1 MQILKISNMT
11 IRKKIYDTARYV
23 IEEMGNDTIKDYKGI
38 RSSGLKCYYEL
49 SVEGVLDLNAG
60 SSSNPECAI
69 ITRAVLYTVLPMFRR
84 YLLKHLNDRNALCEL
99 GDKICHLII
108 VRNAYD
114 ECGEDTQ
121 KVYEEGRNIMET
133 FYKER
138 KVGCWK
144 VDKNSF
150 AYTDPLLIEDD
161 TSNAPTI
168 GSYTNENP
176 LKVFTTFSGYDSQ
189 CLALKKAGIPF
200 DLIGWSEIEKRA
212 ITAHNA
218 LFPEYKDRNYGD
230 ICKIDWDNVPDFDLF
245 TYSSPCQSF
254 SIAGQMLGGDEGSG
268 TKSSLLWECK
278 KAIEIKRPK
287 YLMLENVEMLV
298 SQNFIH
304 TFNKWIDFLSSLGYT
319 SYWKVLKGSDYGI
332 PQDRSRIFVV
342 SILNPTKEF
351 AFPKAKR
358 LTTSTEDYMLTK
370 DELGHDLYQKLCMQ
384 KDIVDNYVK
393 YNSHF
398 LQFAVKQK

>member
-1 MQILKISNMT
+1 MNALRVKN
-11 IRKKIYDTARYV
+11 KIYDTARCV
-23 IEEMGNDTIKDYKGI
+23 VEELGNDIIIDYKGV
-38 RSSGLKCYYEL
+38 RSSKLKFYFDF
-49 SVEGVLDLNAG
+49 SVDGVLDLESGN
-60 SSSNPECAI
+60 SSKPECII
-69 ITRAVLYTVLPMFRR
+69 ITTGVFYTVLPMFRR
-84 YLLKHLNDRNALCEL
+84 YLQEHLNDRNALCEL

-114 ECGEDTQ
+114 ESGEDAQ
-121 KVYEEGRNIMET
+121 KVYEEGRNIMDT

-138 KVGCWK
+138 IVGCWE
-144 VDKNSF
+144 VDNYSF
-150 AYTDPLLIEDD
+150 GYTDPLLVEDD
-161 TSNAPTI
+161 ATNASTLEL
-168 GSYTNENP
+168 YTKENP

-200 DLIGWSEIEKRA
+200 DLVGWSEIEKRA

-230 ICKIDWDNVPDFDLF
+230 ICKIDWANIPDFDLF
-245 TYSSPCQSF
+245 TYSSPCTSF
-254 SIAGQMLGGDEGSG
+254 SLAGKMLGGEEGSG
-268 TKSSLLWECK
+268 TQSSLLWECK

-332 PQDRSRIFVV
+332 PQDRNRVFVV
-342 SILNPTKEF
+342 SVMNPRKEF
-351 AFPKAKR
+351 VFPKARALK
-358 LTTSTEDYMLTK
+358 SSVEDHLLSK
-370 DELGHDLYQKLCMQ
+370 EELGHDLYRKLCVD
-384 KDIVDNYVK
+384 KEIVGNYVH
-393 YNSHF
+393 YNNHF
-398 LQFAVKQK
+398 LKFAVKQN

>member
-1 MQILKISNMT
+1 MSKIT
-11 IRKKIYDTARYV
+11 IKNKIYDTARYV

-38 RSSGLKCYYEL
+38 RSSGLRCYYEL
-49 SVEGVLDLNAG
+49 SVDGVIDLNAG
-60 SSSNPECAI
+60 SSNKPEYVI
-69 ITRAVLYTVLPMFRR
+69 ITTAVLYTVLPMFKT
-84 YLLKHLNDRNALCEL
+84 YLLKHLDDRNALFGL
-99 GDKICHLII
+99 GNRICHLII
-108 VRNAYD
+108 IRNAYD
-114 ECGEDTQ
+114 ECGEDAQ
-121 KVYEEGRNIMET
+121 KVYEEGRTIIDTLYN
-133 FYKER
+133 ER

-144 VDKNSF
+144 VDMNSIG
-150 AYTDPLLIEDD
+150 YTDPLLVEDD
-161 TSNAPTI
+161 AMNAPTI
-168 GSYTNENP
+168 GTYTNENP

-189 CLALKKAGIPF
+189 CLALRKAGIPF
-200 DLIGWSEIEKRA
+200 DLVGWSEIEKRA

-230 ICKIDWDNVPDFDLF
+230 ICKIDWNNVPDFDLF

-342 SILNPTKEF
+342 SVMNPKNEF
-351 AFPKAKR
+351 VFPKARR
-358 LTTSTEDYMLTK
+358 LKSSVEDHMLSK
-370 DELGHDLYQKLCMQ
+370 EELGQDLYQKLCMD
-384 KDIVDNYVK
+384 KDIVENYVN
-393 YNSHF
+393 YNNHF
-398 LQFAVKQK
+398 LKFAVKQN

>member
-1 MQILKISNMT
+1 MT

-38 RSSGLKCYYEL
+38 RSSWLKCYYEL
-49 SVEGVLDLNAG
+49 SVESVLDLNAG

>member
-1 MQILKISNMT
+1 M
-11 IRKKIYDTARYV
+11 
-23 IEEMGNDTIKDYKGI
+23 
-38 RSSGLKCYYEL
+38 
-49 SVEGVLDLNAG
+49 
-60 SSSNPECAI
+60 
-69 ITRAVLYTVLPMFRR
+69 
-84 YLLKHLNDRNALCEL
+84 
-99 GDKICHLII
+99 
-108 VRNAYD
+108 
-114 ECGEDTQ
+114 
-121 KVYEEGRNIMET
+121 
-133 FYKER
+133 
-138 KVGCWK
+138 
-144 VDKNSF
+144 NSIG
-150 AYTDPLLIEDD
+150 YTDPLLVEDD
-161 TSNAPTI
+161 AMNASTI
-168 GSYTNENP
+168 GTYSNENP

-189 CLALKKAGIPF
+189 CLALRKAGIPF
-200 DLIGWSEIEKRA
+200 DLVGWSEIEKRA

-218 LFPEYKDRNYGD
+218 LFPEFKDRNYGD
-230 ICKIDWDNVPDFDLF
+230 ICKIDWNDVPDFDLF

-254 SIAGQMLGGDEGSG
+254 SIAGQMLGGEEGSG

-342 SILNPTKEF
+342 SILNPKKEF

>member
-1 MQILKISNMT
+1 MSKIT
-11 IRKKIYDTARYV
+11 IRNKIYDTARYV
-23 IEEMGNDTIKDYKGI
+23 IEEMGKDTIKDYKGI
-38 RSSGLKCYYEL
+38 RSCGMKCYYEL
-49 SVEGVLDLNAG
+49 SVDGVIDLNAG
-60 SSSNPECAI
+60 SSIKPECVT
-69 ITRAVLYTVLPMFRR
+69 ITTAVFYTVLPMFRQ
-84 YLLKHLNDRNALCEL
+84 YLLKHLNDRNALFEL
-99 GDKICHLII
+99 GNKICHLII

-114 ECGEDTQ
+114 EYGEDAK
-121 KVYEEGRNIMET
+121 KVCEEGRTILNT
-133 FYKER
+133 FYNEK

-144 VDKNSF
+144 VDNNSF
-150 AYTDPLLIEDD
+150 GYTDPMLIEDD
-161 TSNAPTI
+161 ASNAPTI
-168 GSYTNENP
+168 EPYTTENP

-189 CLALKKAGIPF
+189 CLALRKAGIPF

-254 SIAGQMLGGDEGSG
+254 SIAGQKLGGEEGSG

-278 KAIEIKRPK
+278 KAIEIKKPK

-304 TFNKWIDFLSSLGYT
+304 TFNKWVGFLASLGYT
-319 SYWKVLKGSDYGI
+319 SYWKILNGNEYGI

-342 SILNPTKEF
+342 SVMDPKTEF
-351 AFPKAKR
+351 VFPKAKI
-358 LTTSTEDYMLTK
+358 LTSSVEDYMLTK
-370 DELGHDLYQKLCMQ
+370 EELGQDLYRKLCADE
-384 KDIVDNYVK
+384 DIVNNYVR
-393 YNSHF
+393 YNNHF
-398 LQFAVKQK
+398 LKFAVKQN

>member
-1 MQILKISNMT
+1 MS
-11 IRKKIYDTARYV
+11 IRKEIIDTARCV
-23 IEEMGNDTIKDYKGI
+23 IEEMGNENIKDFKGT
-38 RSSGLKCYYEL
+38 RNSGVKDYFVL
-49 SVEGVLDLNAG
+49 SVEGVIDLDAG
-60 SSSNPECAI
+60 SSSKPECVT
-69 ITRAVLYTVLPMFRR
+69 ITTAVFYTVLPMFRQ
-84 YLLKHLNDRNALCEL
+84 YLLKHLDDRNALCEF

-114 ECGEDTQ
+114 EYGEDAR
-121 KVYEEGRNIMET
+121 KVNEEGRTIMNT
-133 FYKER
+133 FYNEK

-144 VDKNSF
+144 VDNNSF
-150 AYTDPLLIEDD
+150 GYTDPMLIEDD
-161 TSNAPTI
+161 ATNAPTI
-168 GSYTNENP
+168 EPFTNENP

-200 DLIGWSEIEKRA
+200 DLVGWSEIEKRA

-230 ICKIDWDNVPDFDLF
+230 ICKIDWNDVPDFDFF

-254 SIAGQMLGGDEGSG
+254 SIAGQMLGGEEGSG

-304 TFNKWIDFLSSLGYT
+304 TFNRWIDFLTSLGYT
-319 SYWKVLKGSDYGI
+319 SYWKVLKGSEYGI
-332 PQDRSRIFVV
+332 PQDRNRVFVV
-342 SILNPTKEF
+342 SVMNPRKEF
-351 AFPKAKR
+351 VFPKARALK
-358 LTTSTEDYMLTK
+358 SSVEDHLLSK
-370 DELGHDLYQKLCMQ
+370 EELGHDLYRKLCVD
-384 KDIVDNYVK
+384 KEIVSNYVH
-393 YNSHF
+393 YNNHF
-398 LQFAVKQK
+398 FKFAVKQN

>member
-1 MQILKISNMT
+1 MSKIT
-11 IRKKIYDTARYV
+11 IKNKIYDTARYV

-49 SVEGVLDLNAG
+49 SVEGVIDLNAG
-60 SSSNPECAI
+60 SSNKPEYVI
-69 ITRAVLYTVLPMFRR
+69 ITTAVLYTVLPMFRT
-84 YLLKHLNDRNALCEL
+84 YLLKHMDDRNALL
-99 GDKICHLII
+99 GLGNRICHLII
-108 VRNAYD
+108 IRNAYD
-114 ECGEDTQ
+114 ECGEDAQ
-121 KVYEEGRNIMET
+121 KVYEEGRTIIDT
-133 FYKER
+133 FYNER

-144 VDKNSF
+144 VDMNSIG
-150 AYTDPLLIEDD
+150 YTDPLLIEDD
-161 TSNAPTI
+161 ASNAPTI
-168 GSYTNENP
+168 EPYTTKNP

-189 CLALKKAGIPF
+189 CLALRKAGIPF

-230 ICKIDWDNVPDFDLF
+230 ICKIDWNDVPDFDFF

-254 SIAGQMLGGDEGSG
+254 SIAGQMLGGEEGSG

-304 TFNKWIDFLSSLGYT
+304 TFNRWIDFLTSFGYT
-319 SYWKVLKGSDYGI
+319 SYWKVLKGSEYGI

-342 SILNPTKEF
+342 SILNSQKEF
-351 AFPKAKR
+351 AFPTAKR

-384 KDIVDNYVK
+384 KDVVDNYVK
-393 YNSHF
+393 YNNHF
-398 LQFAVKQK
+398 LKFAVKQK

>member
-1 MQILKISNMT
+1 MT

-49 SVEGVLDLNAG
+49 SVESVLDLNAG

>member
-1 MQILKISNMT
+1 MNIE
-11 IRKKIYDTARYV
+11 KKIFDTTRCV
-23 IEEMGNDTIKDYKGI
+23 IEEMGKDTIENYKGI
-38 RSSGLKCYYEL
+38 RSCGVKDYFAL
-49 SVEGVLDLNAG
+49 SVDGVIDLNAG
-60 SSSNPECAI
+60 SSSKTECVT
-69 ITRAVLYTVLPMFRR
+69 ITTAVFYTILPVFRQ
-84 YLLKHLNDRNALCEL
+84 YLLKHLDDRNALCEF

-114 ECGEDTQ
+114 EYGEDAR
-121 KVYEEGRNIMET
+121 KVNEEGRTIMNT
-133 FYKER
+133 FYKEK

-144 VDKNSF
+144 VDNNSF
-150 AYTDPLLIEDD
+150 GYTDPMLIEDD
-161 TSNAPTI
+161 ASNAPTI
-168 GSYTNENP
+168 EPYTTENP

-189 CLALKKAGIPF
+189 CLALRKAGIPF

-254 SIAGQMLGGDEGSG
+254 SIAGQRLGGEEGSG

-278 KAIEIKRPK
+278 KAIEIKKPK

-304 TFNKWIDFLSSLGYT
+304 TFNKWVGFLASLGYT
-319 SYWKVLKGSDYGI
+319 SYWKILNGNEYGI

-342 SILNPTKEF
+342 SVMDPKTEF
-351 AFPKAKR
+351 VFLKAKK
-358 LTTSTEDYMLTK
+358 LTSSVEDYMLTK
-370 DELGHDLYQKLCMQ
+370 EELGQDLYRKLCADE
-384 KDIVDNYVK
+384 DIVNNYVR
-393 YNSHF
+393 YNNHF
-398 LQFAVKQK
+398 LKFAVKQN

>member
-1 MQILKISNMT
+1 MSKIT
-11 IRKKIYDTARYV
+11 IRNKIYDTARYV

-38 RSSGLKCYYEL
+38 RSSGLRCYYEL
-49 SVEGVLDLNAG
+49 SVDGVIDLNAG
-60 SSSNPECAI
+60 SSIKPECVT
-69 ITRAVLYTVLPMFRR
+69 ITTAVFYTVLPMFRQ
-84 YLLKHLNDRNALCEL
+84 YLLKHLDDRNALCEF

-114 ECGEDTQ
+114 EYGEDAR
-121 KVYEEGRNIMET
+121 KVNEEGRTILNT
-133 FYKER
+133 FYNEK

-144 VDKNSF
+144 VDMNSIG
-150 AYTDPLLIEDD
+150 YTDPLLVEDD
-161 TSNAPTI
+161 AMNAPTI
-168 GSYTNENP
+168 GTYTNENP

-200 DLIGWSEIEKRA
+200 DLVGWSEIEKRA

-230 ICKIDWDNVPDFDLF
+230 ICKIDWNDVPDFDFF

-254 SIAGQMLGGDEGSG
+254 SIAGQMLGGEEGSG

-342 SILNPTKEF
+342 SVMNPKNEF
-351 AFPKAKR
+351 VFPKARR
-358 LTTSTEDYMLTK
+358 LKSSVEDHMLSK
-370 DELGHDLYQKLCMQ
+370 EELGQDLYQKLCMD
-384 KDIVDNYVK
+384 KDIVENYVN
-393 YNSHF
+393 YNNHF
-398 LQFAVKQK
+398 LKFAVKQN

>member
-1 MQILKISNMT
+1 MSNMS
-11 IRKKIYDTARYV
+11 IRKEIIDTARCV
-23 IEEMGNDTIKDYKGI
+23 IEEMGNENIKDFKGT
-38 RSSGLKCYYEL
+38 RNSGVKDYFVL
-49 SVEGVLDLNAG
+49 SVEGVIDLDAG
-60 SSSNPECAI
+60 SSSKPECVT
-69 ITRAVLYTVLPMFRR
+69 ITTAVFYTVLPMFRQ
-84 YLLKHLNDRNALCEL
+84 YLLKHLDDRNALCEF

-114 ECGEDTQ
+114 EYGEDAR
-121 KVYEEGRNIMET
+121 KVNEEGRTIMNT
-133 FYKER
+133 FYNEK

-144 VDKNSF
+144 VDNNSF
-150 AYTDPLLIEDD
+150 GYTDPMLIEDD
-161 TSNAPTI
+161 ATNAPTI
-168 GSYTNENP
+168 EPFTNENP

-200 DLIGWSEIEKRA
+200 DLVGWSEIEKRA

-230 ICKIDWDNVPDFDLF
+230 ICKIDWNDVPDFDFF

-254 SIAGQMLGGDEGSG
+254 SIAGQMLGGEEGSG

-304 TFNKWIDFLSSLGYT
+304 TFNRWIDFLTSLGYT
-319 SYWKVLKGSDYGI
+319 SYWKVLKGSEYGI
-332 PQDRSRIFVV
+332 PQDRNRVFVV
-342 SILNPTKEF
+342 SVMNPRKEF
-351 AFPKAKR
+351 VFPKARALK
-358 LTTSTEDYMLTK
+358 SSVEDHLLSK
-370 DELGHDLYQKLCMQ
+370 EELGHDLYRKLCVD
-384 KDIVDNYVK
+384 KEIVSNYVH
-393 YNSHF
+393 YNNHF
-398 LQFAVKQK
+398 FKFAVKQN

>member
-1 MQILKISNMT
+1 MSKIT
-11 IRKKIYDTARYV
+11 IKNKIYDTARYV
-23 IEEMGNDTIKDYKGI
+23 IDEMGNDTIKDYKGI

-49 SVEGVLDLNAG
+49 SVDGVIDLNAG
-60 SSSNPECAI
+60 SSIKPECVT
-69 ITRAVLYTVLPMFRR
+69 ITTAVFNTVLPMFRQ
-84 YLLKHLNDRNALCEL
+84 YLLKHLDDRNALCEL

-114 ECGEDTQ
+114 EYGEDAR
-121 KVYEEGRNIMET
+121 KVNEEGRTIMNTLYNE
-133 FYKER
+133 K

-144 VDKNSF
+144 VDNNSF
-150 AYTDPLLIEDD
+150 GYTDPMLIEDD
-161 TSNAPTI
+161 ASNAPTI
-168 GSYTNENP
+168 EPYTTENP

-189 CLALKKAGIPF
+189 CLALRKAGIPF

-218 LFPEYKDRNYGD
+218 LFPEYKDGNYGD

-254 SIAGQMLGGDEGSG
+254 SIAGQRLGGEEGSG

-278 KAIEIKRPK
+278 NAIEIRKPK

-304 TFNKWIDFLSSLGYT
+304 TFNKWVGFLASLGYT
-319 SYWKVLKGSDYGI
+319 SYWKILNGNEYGI

-342 SILNPTKEF
+342 SVMDPKTEF
-351 AFPKAKR
+351 VFPKAKI
-358 LTTSTEDYMLTK
+358 LTSSVEDYMLTK
-370 DELGHDLYQKLCMQ
+370 EELGQDLYRKLCADE
-384 KDIVDNYVK
+384 DIVNNYVR
-393 YNSHF
+393 YNNHF
-398 LQFAVKQK
+398 LKFAVKQN

>member
-1 MQILKISNMT
+1 MSNMS
-11 IRKKIYDTARYV
+11 IRKEIIDTARCV
-23 IEEMGNDTIKDYKGI
+23 IEEMGNENIKDFKGT
-38 RSSGLKCYYEL
+38 RNSGVKDYFVL
-49 SVEGVLDLNAG
+49 SVEGVIDLDAG
-60 SSSNPECAI
+60 NSIKPECVT
-69 ITRAVLYTVLPMFRR
+69 ITTAVFYTVLPMFRQ
-84 YLLKHLNDRNALCEL
+84 YLLKHLDDRNALFEL

-108 VRNAYD
+108 VRNAYN

-144 VDKNSF
+144 VDNNSF
-150 AYTDPLLIEDD
+150 GYTAPLLIEDD
-161 TSNAPTI
+161 ATNATTI
-168 GSYTNENP
+168 EPYTKDKP

-200 DLIGWSEIEKRA
+200 DLVGWSEIEKRA

-230 ICKIDWDNVPDFDLF
+230 ICKIDWNDVPDFDLF

-254 SIAGQMLGGDEGSG
+254 SIAGQMLGGEEGSG
-268 TKSSLLWECK
+268 TKSSLLWECT

-342 SILNPTKEF
+342 SVMNPKNEF
-351 AFPKAKR
+351 VFPKARR
-358 LTTSTEDYMLTK
+358 LKSSVEDHMLSK
-370 DELGHDLYQKLCMQ
+370 EELGQDLYQKLCMD
-384 KDIVDNYVK
+384 KDIVENYVN
-393 YNSHF
+393 YNNHF
-398 LQFAVKQK
+398 LKFAVKQN

>member
-1 MQILKISNMT
+1 MSKIT
-11 IRKKIYDTARYV
+11 IKNKIYDTARYV

-49 SVEGVLDLNAG
+49 SVEGVIDLNAG
-60 SSSNPECAI
+60 SSNKPEYVI
-69 ITRAVLYTVLPMFRR
+69 ITTAVLYTVLPMFRT
-84 YLLKHLNDRNALCEL
+84 YLLKHMDDRNALL
-99 GDKICHLII
+99 GLGNRICHLII
-108 VRNAYD
+108 IRNAYD
-114 ECGEDTQ
+114 ECGEDAQ
-121 KVYEEGRNIMET
+121 KVYEEGRTIIDT
-133 FYKER
+133 FYNER

-144 VDKNSF
+144 VDMNSIG
-150 AYTDPLLIEDD
+150 YTDPLLIEDD
-161 TSNAPTI
+161 ASNAPTI
-168 GSYTNENP
+168 EPYTTKNP

-189 CLALKKAGIPF
+189 CLALRKAGIPF

-212 ITAHNA
+212 ITSHNA

-342 SILNPTKEF
+342 SVMNPKNEF
-351 AFPKAKR
+351 VFPKARR
-358 LTTSTEDYMLTK
+358 LKSSVEDHMLTK
-370 DELGHDLYQKLCMQ
+370 DELGQDLYQKLCMD
-384 KDIVDNYVK
+384 KDIVENYVN
-393 YNSHF
+393 YNNHF
-398 LQFAVKQK
+398 LKFAVKQN

>member
-1 MQILKISNMT
+1 MSKIT
-11 IRKKIYDTARYV
+11 IKNKIYDTARYV

-49 SVEGVLDLNAG
+49 SVEGVIDLNAG
-60 SSSNPECAI
+60 SSNKPEYVI
-69 ITRAVLYTVLPMFRR
+69 ITTAVLYTVLPMFRT
-84 YLLKHLNDRNALCEL
+84 YLLEHMDDRNALL
-99 GDKICHLII
+99 GLGNRICHLII
-108 VRNAYD
+108 IRNAYD
-114 ECGEDTQ
+114 ECGEDAQ
-121 KVYEEGRNIMET
+121 KVYEEGRTIIDT
-133 FYKER
+133 FYNER

-144 VDKNSF
+144 VDMNSIG
-150 AYTDPLLIEDD
+150 YTDPLLIEDD
-161 TSNAPTI
+161 ASNAPTI
-168 GSYTNENP
+168 EPYTTKNP

-189 CLALKKAGIPF
+189 CLALRKAGIPF

-342 SILNPTKEF
+342 SVMNPKNEF
-351 AFPKAKR
+351 VFPKAKR

-370 DELGHDLYQKLCMQ
+370 DEIGHDLYQKLCMQ
-384 KDIVDNYVK
+384 KDIVDNYVA
-393 YNSHF
+393 YNNHF
-398 LQFAVKQK
+398 LKFAAKQK

>member
-1 MQILKISNMT
+1 MSKIT
-11 IRKKIYDTARYV
+11 IKNKIYDTARYV

-49 SVEGVLDLNAG
+49 SVEGVIDLNAG
-60 SSSNPECAI
+60 SSNKPEYVI
-69 ITRAVLYTVLPMFRR
+69 ITTAVLYTVLPMFRT
-84 YLLKHLNDRNALCEL
+84 YLLKHLDDRNALL
-99 GDKICHLII
+99 GLGNRICHLII
-108 VRNAYD
+108 IRNAYD
-114 ECGEDTQ
+114 ECGDDAS
-121 KVYEEGRNIMET
+121 KVYEEGRTIIDTLYN
-133 FYKER
+133 ER

-144 VDKNSF
+144 VNVNSIG
-150 AYTDPLLIEDD
+150 YTDPLLVEDD
-161 TSNAPTI
+161 ATNAPTI
-168 GSYTNENP
+168 GTYTNENP

-189 CLALKKAGIPF
+189 CLALRKAGIPF
-200 DLIGWSEIEKRA
+200 DLVGWSEIEKRA

-230 ICKIDWDNVPDFDLF
+230 ICKIDWNDVPDFDLF

-254 SIAGQMLGGDEGSG
+254 SIAGQMLGGEEGSG

-342 SILNPTKEF
+342 SVMNPKNEF
-351 AFPKAKR
+351 VFPKARR
-358 LTTSTEDYMLTK
+358 LKSSVEDHMLSK
-370 DELGHDLYQKLCMQ
+370 EEIGQDLYQKLCMD
-384 KDIVDNYVK
+384 KDIVENYVN
-393 YNSHF
+393 YNNHF
-398 LQFAVKQK
+398 LKFAVKQN

>member
-1 MQILKISNMT
+1 MSNMS
-11 IRKKIYDTARYV
+11 IRKEIIDTARCV
-23 IEEMGNDTIKDYKGI
+23 IEEMGNENIKDFKGT
-38 RSSGLKCYYEL
+38 RNSGVKDYFVL
-49 SVEGVLDLNAG
+49 SVEGVIDLDAG
-60 SSSNPECAI
+60 NSIKPECVT
-69 ITRAVLYTVLPMFRR
+69 ITTAVFYTVLPMFRQ
-84 YLLKHLNDRNALCEL
+84 YLLKHLDDRNALFEL
-99 GDKICHLII
+99 GNKICHLII
-108 VRNAYD
+108 IRNAYD
-114 ECGEDTQ
+114 EYGEDTQ

-144 VDKNSF
+144 VDNNSF
-150 AYTDPLLIEDD
+150 GYTDPLLIEDD
-161 TSNAPTI
+161 ATNATTI
-168 GSYTNENP
+168 EPYTKDKP

-200 DLIGWSEIEKRA
+200 DLVGWSEIEKRA

-230 ICKIDWDNVPDFDLF
+230 ICKIDWNDVPDFDFF

-254 SIAGQMLGGDEGSG
+254 SIAGQMLGGEEGSG

-304 TFNKWIDFLSSLGYT
+304 TFNRWIDFLTSFGYT
-319 SYWKVLKGSDYGI
+319 SYWKVLKGSEYGI
-332 PQDRSRIFVV
+332 PQDRNRVFVV
-342 SILNPTKEF
+342 SVMNPRKEF
-351 AFPKAKR
+351 VFPKAKR

-370 DELGHDLYQKLCMQ
+370 DEIGHDLYQKLCMQ
-384 KDIVDNYVK
+384 KDIVDNYVA
-393 YNSHF
+393 YNNHF
-398 LQFAVKQK
+398 LKFAAKQK

>member
-1 MQILKISNMT
+1 MSNMT
-11 IRKKIYDTARYV
+11 IRNNIIDTARYV
-23 IEEMGNDTIKDYKGI
+23 IDEMGKDTIEDYKGI
-38 RSSGLKCYYEL
+38 RSCGMKFYYEL
-49 SVEGVLDLNAG
+49 SVEDVIDLDAG
-60 SSSNPECAI
+60 SSSKTECVT
-69 ITRAVLYTVLPMFRR
+69 ITTAVFYTVLPMFRR
-84 YLLKHLNDRNALCEL
+84 YLLKHLNDRNALFEL
-99 GDKICHLII
+99 GNKICHLII
-108 VRNAYD
+108 IRNAYD
-114 ECGEDTQ
+114 EYGEDTH

-144 VDKNSF
+144 VDNNSF
-150 AYTDPLLIEDD
+150 GYTDPLLIEDD
-161 TSNAPTI
+161 ATNAPTI
-168 GSYTNENP
+168 EPFTNENP

-189 CLALKKAGIPF
+189 CLALRKAGIPF
-200 DLIGWSEIEKRA
+200 DLVGWSEIEKRA

-230 ICKIDWDNVPDFDLF
+230 ICKIDWNDVPDFDFF

-332 PQDRSRIFVV
+332 PQDRNRVFVV
-342 SILNPTKEF
+342 SVMNPRKEF
-351 AFPKAKR
+351 VFPKARALK
-358 LTTSTEDYMLTK
+358 SSVEDHLLSK
-370 DELGHDLYQKLCMQ
+370 EELGHDLYRKLCVD
-384 KDIVDNYVK
+384 KEIVGNYVH
-393 YNSHF
+393 YNNHF
-398 LQFAVKQK
+398 LKFAVKQN